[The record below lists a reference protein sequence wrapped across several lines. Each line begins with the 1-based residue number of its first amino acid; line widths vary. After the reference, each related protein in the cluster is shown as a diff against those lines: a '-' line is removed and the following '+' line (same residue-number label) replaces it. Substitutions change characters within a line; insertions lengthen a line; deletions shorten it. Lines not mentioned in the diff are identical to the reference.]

1 MTSVIGDNFSGR
13 QRIVWQLTF
22 LKSKGNGH
30 PRYVLTVY
38 SSVVK
43 RSGAKNRSNSEMS
56 RQVSEASQIAI
67 LFVDDQ

>member
-1 MTSVIGDNFSGR
+1 MTSVIGENFSGR
-13 QRIVWQLTF
+13 QRIVWQLAF

-43 RSGAKNRSNSEMS
+43 TSGAKNRSNSEMS